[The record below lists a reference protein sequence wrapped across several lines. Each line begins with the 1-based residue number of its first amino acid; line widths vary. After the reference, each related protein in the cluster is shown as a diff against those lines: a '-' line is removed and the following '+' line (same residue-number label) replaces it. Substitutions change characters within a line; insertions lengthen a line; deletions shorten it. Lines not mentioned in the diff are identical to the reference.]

1 MELKPGEKLGPYE
14 IISRIGKG
22 GMGEV
27 WSAHDARLNRQI
39 AIKISAQQ
47 FTDRFEREARVIAA
61 LNHSNICTLFDI
73 GPDYIVMELVEG
85 PTLAERCARGPIP
98 LDEALD
104 IARQIAG
111 ALEAAHEK
119 GIVHRDLKPANIK
132 IRPDGSVKVLDFG
145 LAKVSEPEEV
155 TPDFPTASMTVPG
168 TVMGTLGYMPPEQIS
183 GDKVDKRADIWAF
196 GVILYE
202 MVTGNRLF
210 QGRTISETVA
220 AVIGDEPV
228 WEPVPVTTRRL
239 LRRCLEKDPK
249 RRLRDIGDAMP
260 LVETG
265 LVAPHAQSHSRFAR
279 SGWIAAGLSMLVSA
293 ALAFIYF
300 RGNATEQPLL
310 RLNMTPPE
318 TTHFPGSNGMTLAV
332 SPDGGQVVFS
342 AVSSDGRKQ
351 LWLRR
356 LNSSQAQLLA
366 GTDDAMFPFW
376 SQDSKS
382 FGFFSG
388 GKLRKME
395 ISGGPATALA
405 DAPNARGGT
414 WNQDGVIVFA
424 PTPYELQQI
433 PAAGGSPRAFER
445 VGSKS
450 TARRYPWF
458 LPDGRHFLYLYGSA
472 GNDFAVRIGSLNPSE
487 HDRTLPGTVDSLAV
501 YAQDHLLFVRGGT
514 LLAAPFDTKR
524 LALTG
529 EATPVGEHVQ
539 VRGLVSGAAK
549 LSASG
554 NGVLVFR
561 TDSTLGLTWLDRAG
575 RPLGTVG
582 EPAMRGEWNEL
593 NGVRFSPDHRN
604 VAVEASDSTGGNPDI
619 WLYDV
624 SRGLRTRF
632 TSDSAEDG
640 VPVWSPDGRTIVF
653 HSGRTGHFEL
663 YRKPA
668 DGSQKEELLYADSHQ
683 KFPCSFSPDGKLLAY
698 QSLDANSGFDI
709 WILPDPLAPRGAAKP
724 YPFLQTEFN
733 EQDPQF
739 APDGHWIAY
748 VSNESGRNE
757 VYVAPFPGPGGGKW
771 QISTAGGTQPRW
783 QQDGKELFYV
793 AQDSRLTVARLTEK
807 GGAIGVENVERL
819 FGPLTSAG
827 TSAGYD
833 VSADGQRFLALLPPE
848 GETGGPLTVVEN
860 WTAGL
865 KP

>member
-14 IISRIGKG
+14 IVSRIGKG

-27 WSAHDARLNRQI
+27 WSAHDARLNRNV

-85 PTLAERCARGPIP
+85 STLAERCARRPIP
-98 LDEALD
+98 LEEALD
-104 IARQIAG
+104 IARQIAD

-145 LAKVSEPEEV
+145 LAKANEPTEV
-155 TPDFPTASMTVPG
+155 TPDSPTASMTVAG
-168 TVMGTLGYMPPEQIS
+168 TVMGTLGYMPPEQIR
-183 GDKVDKRADIWAF
+183 GEKVDKRADIWAF

-202 MVTGNRLF
+202 MVTGKRLF
-210 QGRTISETVA
+210 HGRTTSETVA
-220 AVIGDEPV
+220 AVICDEPV
-228 WEPVPVTTRRL
+228 WEPVPVTMRRL
-239 LRRCLEKDPK
+239 LGRCLEKDPK

-265 LVAPHAQSHSRFAR
+265 LAAPRDQSQSRFA
-279 SGWIAAGLSMLVSA
+279 SAGWITAGVFMLVSA
-293 ALAFIYF
+293 AFAFIYF

-310 RLNMTPPE
+310 RLNMAPPE
-318 TTHFPGSNGMTLAV
+318 TTQFPGSNGMTLAV
-332 SPDGGQVVFS
+332 SPDGSQVVFS
-342 AVSSDGRKQ
+342 AVSSDGKNQ
-351 LWLRR
+351 LWLRP
-356 LNSSQAQLLA
+356 LNSPNAQLLA
-366 GTDDAMFPFW
+366 GADNAMFPFW
-376 SQDSKS
+376 SPDSKAL
-382 FGFFSG
+382 GFFAA
-388 GKLRKME
+388 GKLRKVE
-395 ISGGPATALA
+395 ISGGPATELA

-414 WNQDGVIVFA
+414 WNRDGVIVFA

-433 PAAGGSPRAFER
+433 PAAGGTPRPFER

-472 GNDFAVRIGSLNPSE
+472 GNDFAIRIGSLDSSE
-487 HDRTLPGTVDSLAV
+487 HDRTLPGTVDSFALF
-501 YAQDHLLFVRGGT
+501 AQGHLLFVRGDT

-524 LALTG
+524 LILTG
-529 EATPVGEHVQ
+529 EAVPVGEHVQ
-539 VRGLVSGAAK
+539 MRGLVSGAAK
-549 LSASG
+549 MSASG
-554 NGVLVFR
+554 NGVLVYR
-561 TDSTLGLTWLDRAG
+561 TDSTLRLTWLHRAG
-575 RPLGTVG
+575 KPLGIVG
-582 EPAMRGEWNEL
+582 ESATRGEENEL
-593 NGVRFSPDHRN
+593 NGVRFSPDHKT
-604 VAVEASDSTGGNPDI
+604 VAVQASDAAGGNQDI

-632 TSDSAEDG
+632 TSDPAEDG
-640 VPVWSPDGRTIVF
+640 VPVWSPDGRTIIF
-653 HSGRTGHFEL
+653 HSSRTGHFEL
-663 YRKPA
+663 YRKPT
-668 DGSQKEELLYADSHQ
+668 DGSQKEELLYADSQQ
-683 KFPCSFSPDGKLLAY
+683 KFPSSFSPDGKLLAF
-698 QSLDANSGFDI
+698 QSLDAMNGFDI
-709 WILPDPLAPRGAAKP
+709 WILPDPLGPRGASKP

-733 EQDPQF
+733 EQDPPF
-739 APDGHWIAY
+739 APGGHWIAY

-757 VYVAPFPGPGGGKW
+757 VYVAPFPGPGGGKR

-783 QQDGKELFYV
+783 RQDGKELFYV
-793 AQDSRLTVARLTEK
+793 APDSHLTVAHLAEK
-807 GGAIGVENVERL
+807 EGVIGVENVERL
-819 FGPLTSAG
+819 FGPLT
-827 TSAGYD
+827 TAGYD

-865 KP
+865 KR